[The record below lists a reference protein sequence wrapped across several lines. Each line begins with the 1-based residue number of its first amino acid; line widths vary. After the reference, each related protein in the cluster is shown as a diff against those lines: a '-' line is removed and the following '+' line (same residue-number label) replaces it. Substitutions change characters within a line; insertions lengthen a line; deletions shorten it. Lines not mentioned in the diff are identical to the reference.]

1 MSGRNCNSDSSDD
14 ERPCRKN
21 PQRNGRTFD
30 SDDDSACCFLR
41 NRCTHQNCCFC
52 GETDTS
58 IVEPRGPH
66 NLYSM
71 SRLLK
76 YRSVSSEER
85 RDRKKQL
92 RDKNIEEF
100 KSKHSD
106 SIRFGGR
113 YGPQVLDIR
122 SGLWRHFN
130 DHGRTGKKGETW
142 VDSTSKKGKKLRG
155 RCPKTCKICHGCP
168 PGCFLQKRDEE
179 RREITEKYQS
189 VLQNLQSQNALV
201 LRKIYMIRILSF
213 VKHQISTMSRMFQN
227 YRFPVEIVSNQNQW
241 FSLSDIY
248 EIVSN
253 QNQGFSLY
261 DIGEIVKEK
270 NFRYKEVIS
279 LGFQNDIDL
288 WKNSTWRHEKKCVI
302 VSALQMRRQ
311 LCAGGLSKLL
321 LGKLIPNSLSF
332 FRTHILKKLFGN
344 SSIRRLIMTGQLN
357 WEGFVDDLDL
367 PS

>member
-1 MSGRNCNSDSSDD
+1 MLRRIYSGSSDSSDSSNSSD
-14 ERPCRKN
+14 SSDSSDGDHPCHKN
-21 PQRNGRTFD
+21 PQRRTF

-41 NRCTHQNCCFC
+41 NRCTHRKCCFC
-52 GETDTS
+52 GEIDTS

-66 NLYSM
+66 KLYSM
-71 SRLLK
+71 SQLLK

-85 RDRKKQL
+85 RNRKKQL
-92 RDKNIEEF
+92 RDKNKEEL
-100 KSKHSD
+100 KSKYGD
-106 SIRFGGR
+106 SIRYGGR

-130 DHGRTGKKGETW
+130 DRGRTGKKGETW
-142 VDSTSKKGKKLRG
+142 IDSTSKNEEKIRS
-155 RCPKTCKICHGCP
+155 RCPKTCKICHGCS

-179 RREITEKYQS
+179 RRKITEKYQS
-189 VLQNLQSQNALV
+189 ELQTLKSKNALL
-201 LRKIYMIRILSF
+201 LRKIYMIRMLSF

-227 YRFPVEIVSNQNQW
+227 YRFPVEIVSNQNQ
-241 FSLSDIY
+241 
-248 EIVSN
+248 
-253 QNQGFSLY
+253 GFSLY
-261 DIGEIVKEK
+261 DTGKIVKKK
-270 NFRYKEVIS
+270 NFRYKEVIR

-302 VSALQMRRQ
+302 VSARQKRRQ

-321 LGKLIPNSLSF
+321 LGKLIPNLLSF
-332 FRTHILKKLFGN
+332 FRTDILKKLFRN